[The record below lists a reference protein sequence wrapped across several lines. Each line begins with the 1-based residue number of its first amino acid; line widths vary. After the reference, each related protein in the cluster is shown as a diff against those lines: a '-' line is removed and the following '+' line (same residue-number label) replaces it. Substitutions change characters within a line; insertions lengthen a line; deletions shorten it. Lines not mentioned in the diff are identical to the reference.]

1 MDLIMDSLFIP
12 QNLHLLIFLLIVLLW
27 LNQIVYVC
35 MCVCACMQVQ
45 ASRAHDQTD
54 QAS

>member
-35 MCVCACMQVQ
+35 MCVCAYMCVQ